1 MANGKGLR
9 GNRRIRAFCLL
20 PFAVS
25 LLAMRIIAGKAK
37 GRVLTA
43 PKAKGL
49 RPTTDR
55 LKESLFNILPVEGR
69 RFLDL
74 FAGAGGVGLE
84 AASRG
89 AARVLLVE
97 SNRACARAI
106 RTNIGRCGF
115 INMPAV
121 GGSAPEIEVIEC
133 PAERALRLLGHRGET
148 FDIIFA
154 DPPYGEDAAGAALRL
169 IRSLGLLSQGGLV
182 VVQHS
187 VRDEIPARREGY
199 GVEESRRYGDTMLSF
214 LAVPRRSE
222 GGESRA
228 GHQARTDE

>member
-133 PAERALRLLGHRGET
+133 PAERALRLLVHRGET

-199 GVEESRRYGDTMLSF
+199 RVEESRRYGDTMLSF

>member
-169 IRSLGLLSQGGLV
+169 IRFLGLLSQGGLV

-187 VRDEIPARREGY
+187 IRDEIPARREGY
-199 GVEESRRYGDTMLSF
+199 RVEESRRYGDTMLSF
-214 LAVPRRSE
+214 LAVP
-222 GGESRA
+222 
-228 GHQARTDE
+228 